1 MRRCAVLGMTL
12 SVLAGAGTAAATP
25 KAQTIPLHKE
35 AGDALS
41 VEGSIK
47 GKHGTFLF
55 DSGWGLSAVTPGTAD
70 RIGCHPWGQVT
81 GFRAIGERITSAQC
95 QPATVTLGNRAFP
108 LPTLAVVDMQHFMP
122 PGSPTYAG
130 GIGLDAFAGR
140 LVTLRSSAGEIVL
153 ETPATLK
160 VRIAHAR
167 AIPIRLVRDVE
178 GAALTVNVGIPT
190 TQGTLWME
198 LDTGNTGPTLIGRHA
213 AALVG
218 LKSDGEGVQDLAMPL
233 MPGVV
238 VHSRARVQDL
248 IMDGD
253 IGRDFL
259 NQWDLTLDLAHE
271 KGWLTPAMMEPVRPV
286 GITAARRRR
295 TGAD

>member
-12 SVLAGAGTAAATP
+12 GVLAGAGTAAATP
-25 KAQTIPLHKE
+25 KAQVIPLHKE

-47 GKHGTFLF
+47 GQRGTFLF
-55 DSGWGLSAVTPGTAD
+55 DSGWGLSAVTPATAD

-81 GFRAIGERITSAQC
+81 GFRAIGERITMAQC
-95 QPATVTLGNRAFP
+95 QPATVRLGDRALP
-108 LPTLAVVDMQHFMP
+108 LPTLAVVDVQHFMA

-140 LVTLRSSAGEIVL
+140 VVTLRSLAEKIVL

-160 VRIAHAR
+160 ARIAHAR
-167 AIPIRLVRDVE
+167 VIPIRLVRDVE
-178 GAALTVNVGIPT
+178 GAALTVNAGIRTP
-190 TQGTLWME
+190 QGMLWME
-198 LDTGNTGPTLIGRHA
+198 MDTGNTGPTLVGRHA

-218 LKSDGEGVQDLAMPL
+218 LNPDEEDVQELTMPL
-233 MPGVV
+233 VPGVV
-238 VHSRARVQDL
+238 VRGRVRVRDL

-259 NQWDLTLDLAHE
+259 NRWDLTLDLAHE
-271 KGWLTPAMMEPVRPV
+271 KGWLTPATM
-286 GITAARRRR
+286 
-295 TGAD
+295 

>member
-12 SVLAGAGTAAATP
+12 SLLAGAGTAAATP
-25 KAQTIPLHKE
+25 KAQIIPLHKE
-35 AGDALS
+35 AGNALS

-47 GKHGTFLF
+47 GQHGTFLF
-55 DSGWGLSAVTPGTAD
+55 DSGWGLSAVTPAMAD

-95 QPATVTLGNRAFP
+95 QPATVTLGNRAFA
-108 LPTLAVVDMQHFMP
+108 LPTLAVVDVQHFMA

-130 GIGLDAFAGR
+130 GLGLDGFAGR
-140 LVTLRSSAGEIVL
+140 VVTLRSLAEEIVL

-178 GAALTVNVGIPT
+178 GAALTVNAGIRTP
-190 TQGTLWME
+190 QGMLWME
-198 LDTGNTGPTLIGRHA
+198 LDTGNTGPTLVGRHA

-218 LKSDGEGVQDLAMPL
+218 LNPDGEDVQELTMPL
-233 MPGVV
+233 VLGVV
-238 VHSRARVQDL
+238 VHGRARVRDL

-259 NQWDLTLDLAHE
+259 DRWDLTLDLAHE
-271 KGWLTPAMMEPVRPV
+271 KGWLTPAMM
-286 GITAARRRR
+286 
-295 TGAD
+295 

>member
-1 MRRCAVLGMTL
+1 MRRCAVLAMLLG
-12 SVLAGAGTAAATP
+12 VLAGAGAAASTA
-25 KAQTIPLHKE
+25 KAQIIPLHRE

-47 GKHGTFLF
+47 GQHGTFLF
-55 DSGWGLSAVTPGTAD
+55 DSGWGLSAVTPGMAD

-81 GFRAIGERITSAQC
+81 GFRAIGERVTTAQC

-108 LPTLAVVDMQHFMP
+108 LPTLAVIDVQGFMA

-130 GIGLDAFAGR
+130 GIGLDAFAGTA
-140 LVTLRSSAGEIVL
+140 VTLRSRAGEIVL

-160 VRIAHAR
+160 ARVAHAKV
-167 AIPIRLVRDVE
+167 IQTRLVRDTE
-178 GAALTVNVGIPT
+178 GAALTVDVGVPT
-190 TQGTLWME
+190 TQGMLWME

-218 LKSDGEGVQDLAMPL
+218 LTSDTKDVQELAMPL
-233 MPGVV
+233 TPGVV
-238 VHSRARVQDL
+238 VHGRARVRDL

-259 NQWDLTLDLAHE
+259 DQWDLTLDLAHGR
-271 KGWLTPAMMEPVRPV
+271 GWLTPATM
-286 GITAARRRR
+286 
-295 TGAD
+295 

>member
-1 MRRCAVLGMTL
+1 MRDCAVLGMTL
-12 SVLAGAGTAAATP
+12 SVLACAGTAGANP
-25 KAQTIPLHKE
+25 KAQIIPLHKE

-47 GKHGTFLF
+47 GQHGTFLF
-55 DSGWGLSAVTPGTAD
+55 DSGWGLSAVTPGMAD

-81 GFRAIGERITSAQC
+81 GFRAIGERITMAQC
-95 QPATVTLGNRAFP
+95 QPATVMLGNRAFP
-108 LPTLAVVDMQHFMP
+108 LPTLAVVDVQHFMS

-140 LVTLRSSAGEIVL
+140 VVTLRSLAEKIVL

-178 GAALTVNVGIPT
+178 GAALTVNAGIQTPR
-190 TQGTLWME
+190 GMLWME
-198 LDTGNTGPTLIGRHA
+198 MDTGNTGPTLVGRHA

-218 LKSDGEGVQDLAMPL
+218 LNSGDEDVQELTMPL
-233 MPGVV
+233 VPGVV
-238 VHSRARVQDL
+238 VHGRVRVRDL

-271 KGWLTPAMMEPVRPV
+271 KGWLTPATM
-286 GITAARRRR
+286 
-295 TGAD
+295 

>member
-1 MRRCAVLGMTL
+1 MRCCAVLGLSL
-12 SVLAGAGTAAATP
+12 SVLASAGTAASTS
-25 KAQTIPLHKE
+25 KAQIIPLHKE

-47 GKHGTFLF
+47 GQHGTFLF
-55 DSGWGLSAVTPGTAD
+55 DSGWGLSAVTPGMAD
-70 RIGCHPWGQVT
+70 RIGCRPWGQVT

-95 QPATVTLGNRAFP
+95 QPTTVTLGNRAFP
-108 LPTLAVVDMQHFMP
+108 LPTLAVVDVQHFMSP
-122 PGSPTYAG
+122 ESPTYAG
-130 GIGLDAFAGR
+130 GIGLDAFAGKA
-140 LVTLRSSAGEIVL
+140 VTLRSRAEQIVL
-153 ETPATLK
+153 ETPVTLK
-160 VRIAHAR
+160 ARVAHAK

-178 GAALTVNVGIPT
+178 GAALTVNAGIPT

-218 LKSDGEGVQDLAMPL
+218 LNPDKEDVQDLAMPL
-233 MPGVV
+233 VPGVV
-238 VHSRARVQDL
+238 VHGRARVRDL

-253 IGRDFL
+253 IGCDFL

-271 KGWLTPAMMEPVRPV
+271 KGWLTPATM
-286 GITAARRRR
+286 
-295 TGAD
+295 

>member
-1 MRRCAVLGMTL
+1 MRSCAVLGLWL
-12 SVLAGAGTAAATP
+12 SVLASAAAAAPVP
-25 KAQTIPLHKE
+25 KGQVIPLRKQ

-47 GKHGTFLF
+47 GQHGTFLF
-55 DSGWGLSAVTPGTAD
+55 DSGWGLSAVTPAMAD

-108 LPTLAVVDMQHFMP
+108 LPTLAVVDVQHFMAP
-122 PGSPTYAG
+122 ESPTYAG
-130 GIGLDAFAGR
+130 GIGLDAFAGK
-140 LVTLRSSAGEIVL
+140 LVTLRSRAEQIVL

-160 VRIAHAR
+160 ARVAHAK
-167 AIPIRLVRDVE
+167 AIPVRLVRDVE
-178 GAALTVNVGIPT
+178 GAALTVNAGIPT
-190 TQGTLWME
+190 TQGMLWME

-218 LKSDGEGVQDLAMPL
+218 LDAGKAEVQDLAMPL
-233 MPGVV
+233 LPGVM
-238 VHSRARVQDL
+238 VHGRARVGDL

-259 NQWDLTLDLAHE
+259 NQWDLTLDLAQG
-271 KGWLTPAMMEPVRPV
+271 KAWLTPA
-286 GITAARRRR
+286 TA
-295 TGAD
+295 

>member
-1 MRRCAVLGMTL
+1 MRSCAVLGLWL
-12 SVLAGAGTAAATP
+12 SVLASAAAAAPVP
-25 KAQTIPLHKE
+25 KAQVIPLHKE
-35 AGDALS
+35 AGAALS

-47 GKHGTFLF
+47 GQHGTFLF
-55 DSGWGLSAVTPGTAD
+55 DSGWGLSAVTPAMAD

-81 GFRAIGERITSAQC
+81 GYRATGERLTSAQC
-95 QPATVTLGNRAFP
+95 QPAAVTLGSQALA
-108 LPTLAVVDMQHFMP
+108 LPTLAVLDVQPFMS

-130 GIGLDAFAGR
+130 AIGLDAFAGK
-140 LVTLRSSAGEIVL
+140 LVTLRSRAEQVVL

-160 VRIAHAR
+160 ARVAHAK

-178 GAALTVNVGIPT
+178 GAALTVNAGIPT
-190 TQGTLWME
+190 PQGTLWME

-218 LKSDGEGVQDLAMPL
+218 LDAGKAEVQDLAMPL
-233 MPGVV
+233 LPGVM
-238 VHSRARVQDL
+238 VHGRARVGDL

-259 NQWDLTLDLAHE
+259 NQWDLTLDLAQG
-271 KGWLTPAMMEPVRPV
+271 KAWLTPA
-286 GITAARRRR
+286 TA
-295 TGAD
+295 